1 MTTVFRDMQNELV
14 RCSNAMDTIQQ
25 YLLTREDEY
34 TLKGLAEQWTENT
47 KTHAAFLGQMKK
59 ALDTIVPAMEKETQ
73 RLLDAEKPQATSP
86 AEVTTAE
93 LQASRI
99 LARNLSTLEE
109 AHKWIQDTPASPA
122 RTIVLDEL
130 KARGVI
136 TADEVITLITIG
148 NPAYQQQV
156 TAEKLVKTVV
166 NSFIGPRIAS
176 LEKNVEHMGY
186 QPAIDVPSVIVVQG
200 KLDTVELPVTPQVP
214 TFTPSYI
221 DTFAARQVAA

>member
-14 RCSNAMDTIQQ
+14 RCSNAMDAIQS
-25 YLLTREDEY
+25 YLLSRHDEY
-34 TLKGLAEQWTENT
+34 TIEGMAVQWTEHT
-47 KTHAAFLGQMKK
+47 QTHAEFLGKMKA
-59 ALDTIVPAMEKETQ
+59 ALDTIVPAMEKKTQ
-73 RLLDAEKPQATSP
+73 QLLDAEKPQATSP
-86 AEVTTAE
+86 AEATTAE
-93 LQASRI
+93 LQASRV

-109 AHKWIQDTPASPA
+109 AHKWIQDTPATPA

-136 TADEVITLITIG
+136 TADEVITLITIN

-156 TAEKLVKTVV
+156 TAEQLVKTVV
-166 NSFIGPRIAS
+166 TSFIGPRITS
-176 LEKNVEHMGY
+176 LEESVKRMGS
-186 QPAIDVPSVIVVQG
+186 QPAVDVPSVIVVQS